1 MPEQLLSLLGTN
13 LVDFLVYG
21 AIALVV
27 LVGVCK
33 CIYPVFRNGSLLN
46 RAVAKLEKTAGNN
59 QRPSW
64 REPRFLGRALRNEWQ
79 KFLLNAGQL
88 DVRGMP
94 CDIEDYINEDSVID
108 KPGHSQLAEL
118 IPSLLTSL
126 GILGTF
132 IGLMEGL
139 TSVNFSDA
147 QGTMDSIPLLL
158 TGMRFAFATSV
169 AGITCSLLFNMFY
182 RMSVGRACRALD
194 SFDEAFY
201 ELAMPR
207 PLSPEVQLICQ
218 KQDEEERLARIAEAV
233 GNRVSSSL
241 EMAVS
246 RAMDPLTKSL
256 DTFIQG
262 ATQEQVEGVRRIVG
276 QFVSQMNAQLSGQ
289 MTTLGHTM
297 EMVSQGQL
305 QTQKNLQN
313 TLNAAQAMA
322 ADAQV
327 HAGCQRPDGAGPS
340 ELGGR
345 TEKQP
350 DQTHGGSRHA
360 GRTEPESAAG
370 VGAADPFAGGYA
382 HCRRP
387 PDQRTGRSD
396 DPERPEP
403 SGLTGGRKPCAE
415 PQDTRPAW
423 IVALHGSAIR
433 T

>member
-169 AGITCSLLFNMFY
+169 AGIACSLLFNMFY

-233 GNRVSSSL
+233 GNRVASSL

-305 QTQKNLQN
+305 QTQTNLQN

-322 ADAQV
+322 ADAQSMQV
-327 HAGCQRPDGAGPS
+327 ASAQMAQALQSWAEELKNSQTKRTEEAAMLEEQNQNLRQELELLTRSLADMRIAADRLTS
-340 ELGGR
+340 ELD
-345 TEKQP
+345 
-350 DQTHGGSRHA
+350 DQMTQNDLSLPG
-360 GRTEPESAAG
+360 
-370 VGAADPFAGGYA
+370 
-382 HCRRP
+382 
-387 PDQRTGRSD
+387 
-396 DPERPEP
+396 
-403 SGLTGGRKPCAE
+403 
-415 PQDTRPAW
+415 
-423 IVALHGSAIR
+423 
-433 T
+433 

>member
-322 ADAQV
+322 ADAQAMQV
-327 HAGCQRPDGAGPS
+327 ASAQMAQALQNWAEELKNSQTKRTEEAAMLEEQNQNLRQELELLTRSLADMRIAADRLTS
-340 ELGGR
+340 ELD
-345 TEKQP
+345 
-350 DQTHGGSRHA
+350 DQMTQNDLSLPG
-360 GRTEPESAAG
+360 
-370 VGAADPFAGGYA
+370 
-382 HCRRP
+382 
-387 PDQRTGRSD
+387 
-396 DPERPEP
+396 
-403 SGLTGGRKPCAE
+403 
-415 PQDTRPAW
+415 
-423 IVALHGSAIR
+423 
-433 T
+433 

>member
-59 QRPSW
+59 QRPPW
-64 REPRFLGRALRNEWQ
+64 REPRFLGRALRGEWQ

-147 QGTMDSIPLLL
+147 QGTVDSIPLLL

-182 RMSVGRACRALD
+182 RMCVGRACRALD

-218 KQDEEERLARIAEAV
+218 KQDEEERLAHIAEAV
-233 GNRVSSSL
+233 GSRVSASL

-276 QFVSQMNAQLSGQ
+276 QFVSQLNAQLSGQ

-297 EMVSQGQL
+297 DMVSQGQL

-322 ADAQV
+322 ADAQTMQTACAQMAQSLQSWV
-327 HAGCQRPDGAGPS
+327 DDWKSSQARRTEEASALEKQNQHLRQELELLTRSLADMRIAADHLTS
-340 ELGGR
+340 ELD
-345 TEKQP
+345 
-350 DQTHGGSRHA
+350 DQ
-360 GRTEPESAAG
+360 
-370 VGAADPFAGGYA
+370 
-382 HCRRP
+382 
-387 PDQRTGRSD
+387 
-396 DPERPEP
+396 
-403 SGLTGGRKPCAE
+403 LTRNDLSLPG
-415 PQDTRPAW
+415 
-423 IVALHGSAIR
+423 
-433 T
+433 

>member
-322 ADAQV
+322 ADAQAMQV
-327 HAGCQRPDGAGPS
+327 ASAQMAQALQS
-340 ELGGR
+340 WAEELKNSQTKR
-345 TEKQP
+345 TEK
-350 DQTHGGSRHA
+350 
-360 GRTEPESAAG
+360 AAMLEEQNQNLRQELELLTRSLADMRI
-370 VGAADPFAGGYA
+370 AAD
-382 HCRRP
+382 RLTSELD
-387 PDQRTGRSD
+387 DQMTQNDLSLPG
-396 DPERPEP
+396 
-403 SGLTGGRKPCAE
+403 
-415 PQDTRPAW
+415 
-423 IVALHGSAIR
+423 
-433 T
+433 

>member
-233 GNRVSSSL
+233 GNRVASSL

-322 ADAQV
+322 ADAQAMQV
-327 HAGCQRPDGAGPS
+327 ASAQMAQALQSWAEELKNSQTKRTEEAAMLEEQNQKLRQELELLTRSLADMRIAADRLTS
-340 ELGGR
+340 ELD
-345 TEKQP
+345 
-350 DQTHGGSRHA
+350 DQMTQNDLSLPG
-360 GRTEPESAAG
+360 
-370 VGAADPFAGGYA
+370 
-382 HCRRP
+382 
-387 PDQRTGRSD
+387 
-396 DPERPEP
+396 
-403 SGLTGGRKPCAE
+403 
-415 PQDTRPAW
+415 
-423 IVALHGSAIR
+423 
-433 T
+433 

>member
-182 RMSVGRACRALD
+182 RMCVGRACRALN

-322 ADAQV
+322 ADAQSMQV
-327 HAGCQRPDGAGPS
+327 ASAQMAQALQSWAEELKNSQTKRTEEAAMLEEQNQNLRQELELLTRSLADMRIAADRLTS
-340 ELGGR
+340 ELD
-345 TEKQP
+345 
-350 DQTHGGSRHA
+350 DQMTQNDLSLPG
-360 GRTEPESAAG
+360 
-370 VGAADPFAGGYA
+370 
-382 HCRRP
+382 
-387 PDQRTGRSD
+387 
-396 DPERPEP
+396 
-403 SGLTGGRKPCAE
+403 
-415 PQDTRPAW
+415 
-423 IVALHGSAIR
+423 
-433 T
+433 

>member
-59 QRPSW
+59 QRPPW

-322 ADAQV
+322 ADAQAMQV
-327 HAGCQRPDGAGPS
+327 ASAQMAQALQSWAEELKNSQTKRTEEAAMLEEQNQNLRQELELLTRSLADMRIAADRLTS
-340 ELGGR
+340 ELD
-345 TEKQP
+345 
-350 DQTHGGSRHA
+350 DQMTQNDLSLPG
-360 GRTEPESAAG
+360 
-370 VGAADPFAGGYA
+370 
-382 HCRRP
+382 
-387 PDQRTGRSD
+387 
-396 DPERPEP
+396 
-403 SGLTGGRKPCAE
+403 
-415 PQDTRPAW
+415 
-423 IVALHGSAIR
+423 
-433 T
+433 

>member
-194 SFDEAFY
+194 SFDESFY

-218 KQDEEERLARIAEAV
+218 KQDEEERLARITEAV
-233 GNRVSSSL
+233 GNRVASSL

-322 ADAQV
+322 ADAQAMQV
-327 HAGCQRPDGAGPS
+327 ASAQMAQALQSWAEELKNSQTKRTEEAAMLEEQNQNLRQELELLTRSLADMRIAADRLTS
-340 ELGGR
+340 ELD
-345 TEKQP
+345 
-350 DQTHGGSRHA
+350 DQMTQNDLSLPG
-360 GRTEPESAAG
+360 
-370 VGAADPFAGGYA
+370 
-382 HCRRP
+382 
-387 PDQRTGRSD
+387 
-396 DPERPEP
+396 
-403 SGLTGGRKPCAE
+403 
-415 PQDTRPAW
+415 
-423 IVALHGSAIR
+423 
-433 T
+433 

>member
-297 EMVSQGQL
+297 EMVSLGQL

-322 ADAQV
+322 ADAQAMQV
-327 HAGCQRPDGAGPS
+327 ASAQMAQALQSWAEELKNSQTKRTEEAAMLEEQNQHLRQELELLTRSLADMRIAADHLTS
-340 ELGGR
+340 ELD
-345 TEKQP
+345 
-350 DQTHGGSRHA
+350 DQMTQNDLSLPG
-360 GRTEPESAAG
+360 
-370 VGAADPFAGGYA
+370 
-382 HCRRP
+382 
-387 PDQRTGRSD
+387 
-396 DPERPEP
+396 
-403 SGLTGGRKPCAE
+403 
-415 PQDTRPAW
+415 
-423 IVALHGSAIR
+423 
-433 T
+433 

>member
-59 QRPSW
+59 QRPPW
-64 REPRFLGRALRNEWQ
+64 REPRFLGRALRGEWQ

-182 RMSVGRACRALD
+182 RMCVGRACRALD

-218 KQDEEERLARIAEAV
+218 KQDEEERLAHIAEAV
-233 GNRVSSSL
+233 GSRVSSSL

-276 QFVSQMNAQLSGQ
+276 QFVSQLNAQLSGQ

-297 EMVSQGQL
+297 DMVSQGQL

-322 ADAQV
+322 ADAQTMQTACAQMAQSLQSWV
-327 HAGCQRPDGAGPS
+327 DDWKSSQAQRTEEASALEEQNQHLRQELELLTRSLADMRIAADHLTS
-340 ELGGR
+340 ELD
-345 TEKQP
+345 
-350 DQTHGGSRHA
+350 DQ
-360 GRTEPESAAG
+360 
-370 VGAADPFAGGYA
+370 
-382 HCRRP
+382 
-387 PDQRTGRSD
+387 
-396 DPERPEP
+396 
-403 SGLTGGRKPCAE
+403 LTRNDLSLPG
-415 PQDTRPAW
+415 
-423 IVALHGSAIR
+423 
-433 T
+433 

>member
-182 RMSVGRACRALD
+182 RMCVGRACRALD

-322 ADAQV
+322 ADAQSMQV
-327 HAGCQRPDGAGPS
+327 ASAQMAQVLQNWAEELKNSQTRRTEEAAMLEEQNQNLRQELELLTRSLADMRIAADRLTS
-340 ELGGR
+340 ELD
-345 TEKQP
+345 
-350 DQTHGGSRHA
+350 DQMTQNDLSLPG
-360 GRTEPESAAG
+360 
-370 VGAADPFAGGYA
+370 
-382 HCRRP
+382 
-387 PDQRTGRSD
+387 
-396 DPERPEP
+396 
-403 SGLTGGRKPCAE
+403 
-415 PQDTRPAW
+415 
-423 IVALHGSAIR
+423 
-433 T
+433 

>member
-218 KQDEEERLARIAEAV
+218 KQDEEERLARIVEAV
-233 GNRVSSSL
+233 GNRVASSL

-246 RAMDPLTKSL
+246 RAMEPLTKSL

-322 ADAQV
+322 ADAQSMQV
-327 HAGCQRPDGAGPS
+327 ASAQMAQALQSWAEELKNSQTKRTEEAAMLEEQNQNLRQELELLTRSLADMRIAADRLTS
-340 ELGGR
+340 ELD
-345 TEKQP
+345 
-350 DQTHGGSRHA
+350 DQMTQNDLSLPG
-360 GRTEPESAAG
+360 
-370 VGAADPFAGGYA
+370 
-382 HCRRP
+382 
-387 PDQRTGRSD
+387 
-396 DPERPEP
+396 
-403 SGLTGGRKPCAE
+403 
-415 PQDTRPAW
+415 
-423 IVALHGSAIR
+423 
-433 T
+433 

>member
-169 AGITCSLLFNMFY
+169 AGIACSLLFNMFY

-322 ADAQV
+322 ADAQAMQV
-327 HAGCQRPDGAGPS
+327 ASAQMAQALQSWAEELKNSQTKRTEEAAMLEEQNQNLRQELELLTRSLADMRIAADRLTS
-340 ELGGR
+340 ELD
-345 TEKQP
+345 
-350 DQTHGGSRHA
+350 DQMTQNDLSLPG
-360 GRTEPESAAG
+360 
-370 VGAADPFAGGYA
+370 
-382 HCRRP
+382 
-387 PDQRTGRSD
+387 
-396 DPERPEP
+396 
-403 SGLTGGRKPCAE
+403 
-415 PQDTRPAW
+415 
-423 IVALHGSAIR
+423 
-433 T
+433 

>member
-169 AGITCSLLFNMFY
+169 AGIACSLLFNMFY

-322 ADAQV
+322 ADAQSMQV
-327 HAGCQRPDGAGPS
+327 ASAQMAQALQSWAEELKNSQTKRTEEAAMLEEQNQNLRQELELLTRSLADMRIAADRLTS
-340 ELGGR
+340 ELD
-345 TEKQP
+345 
-350 DQTHGGSRHA
+350 DQMTQNDLSLPG
-360 GRTEPESAAG
+360 
-370 VGAADPFAGGYA
+370 
-382 HCRRP
+382 
-387 PDQRTGRSD
+387 
-396 DPERPEP
+396 
-403 SGLTGGRKPCAE
+403 
-415 PQDTRPAW
+415 
-423 IVALHGSAIR
+423 
-433 T
+433 

>member
-59 QRPSW
+59 QRPPW
-64 REPRFLGRALRNEWQ
+64 REPRFLGRALRGEWQ

-218 KQDEEERLARIAEAV
+218 KQDEEERLAHIAEAV
-233 GNRVSSSL
+233 GSRVSASL

-322 ADAQV
+322 TDAQSMQV
-327 HAGCQRPDGAGPS
+327 ASAQMAQVLQNWAEELKNSQTRRTEEAAMLEEQNQNLRQELELLTRSLADMRIAADRLTS
-340 ELGGR
+340 ELD
-345 TEKQP
+345 
-350 DQTHGGSRHA
+350 DQMTQNDLSLPG
-360 GRTEPESAAG
+360 
-370 VGAADPFAGGYA
+370 
-382 HCRRP
+382 
-387 PDQRTGRSD
+387 
-396 DPERPEP
+396 
-403 SGLTGGRKPCAE
+403 
-415 PQDTRPAW
+415 
-423 IVALHGSAIR
+423 
-433 T
+433 

>member
-322 ADAQV
+322 ADAQSMQ
-327 HAGCQRPDGAGPS
+327 AASAQMAQALQSWAEELKNSQTRRTEEAAMLEEQNQNLRQELELLTRSLADMRIAADRLTS
-340 ELGGR
+340 ELD
-345 TEKQP
+345 
-350 DQTHGGSRHA
+350 DQMTQNDLSLPG
-360 GRTEPESAAG
+360 
-370 VGAADPFAGGYA
+370 
-382 HCRRP
+382 
-387 PDQRTGRSD
+387 
-396 DPERPEP
+396 
-403 SGLTGGRKPCAE
+403 
-415 PQDTRPAW
+415 
-423 IVALHGSAIR
+423 
-433 T
+433 

>member
-59 QRPSW
+59 QRPPW
-64 REPRFLGRALRNEWQ
+64 REPRFLGRALRGEWQ

-182 RMSVGRACRALD
+182 RMCVGRACRALD
-194 SFDEAFY
+194 GFDEAFY

-218 KQDEEERLARIAEAV
+218 KQDEEERLAHIAEAV
-233 GNRVSSSL
+233 GSRVSASL

-276 QFVSQMNAQLSGQ
+276 QFVSQLNAQLSGQ

-297 EMVSQGQL
+297 DMVSQGQL

-322 ADAQV
+322 ADAQTMQTACAQMAQSLQSWV
-327 HAGCQRPDGAGPS
+327 DDWKSSQARRTEEASALEEQNQHLRQELELLTRSLADMRIAADHLTS
-340 ELGGR
+340 ELD
-345 TEKQP
+345 
-350 DQTHGGSRHA
+350 DQ
-360 GRTEPESAAG
+360 
-370 VGAADPFAGGYA
+370 
-382 HCRRP
+382 
-387 PDQRTGRSD
+387 
-396 DPERPEP
+396 
-403 SGLTGGRKPCAE
+403 LTRNDLSLPG
-415 PQDTRPAW
+415 
-423 IVALHGSAIR
+423 
-433 T
+433 

>member
-59 QRPSW
+59 QRPPW
-64 REPRFLGRALRNEWQ
+64 REPRFLGRALRGEWQ

-182 RMSVGRACRALD
+182 RMCVGRACRALD

-322 ADAQV
+322 ADAQSMQV
-327 HAGCQRPDGAGPS
+327 ASAQMAQALQSWAEELKNSQTKRTEEAAMLEEQNQNLRQELELLTRSLADMRIAADRLTS
-340 ELGGR
+340 ELD
-345 TEKQP
+345 
-350 DQTHGGSRHA
+350 DQMTQNDLSLPG
-360 GRTEPESAAG
+360 
-370 VGAADPFAGGYA
+370 
-382 HCRRP
+382 
-387 PDQRTGRSD
+387 
-396 DPERPEP
+396 
-403 SGLTGGRKPCAE
+403 
-415 PQDTRPAW
+415 
-423 IVALHGSAIR
+423 
-433 T
+433 

>member
-194 SFDEAFY
+194 SFNEAFY

-233 GNRVSSSL
+233 GNRVASSL

-262 ATQEQVEGVRRIVG
+262 ATQEQVEGVRRIVS

-322 ADAQV
+322 ADAQAMQV
-327 HAGCQRPDGAGPS
+327 ASAQMAQALQSWAEELKNSQTKRTEEAAMLEEQNQNLRQELELLTRSLADMRIAADRLTS
-340 ELGGR
+340 ELD
-345 TEKQP
+345 
-350 DQTHGGSRHA
+350 DQMTQNDLSLPG
-360 GRTEPESAAG
+360 
-370 VGAADPFAGGYA
+370 
-382 HCRRP
+382 
-387 PDQRTGRSD
+387 
-396 DPERPEP
+396 
-403 SGLTGGRKPCAE
+403 
-415 PQDTRPAW
+415 
-423 IVALHGSAIR
+423 
-433 T
+433 

>member
-59 QRPSW
+59 QRPPW
-64 REPRFLGRALRNEWQ
+64 REPRFLGRALRGEWQ

-132 IGLMEGL
+132 VGLMEGL
-139 TSVNFSDA
+139 TSVNFSNA

-182 RMSVGRACRALD
+182 RMCVGRACRALD

-218 KQDEEERLARIAEAV
+218 KQDEEERLAHIAEAV
-233 GNRVSSSL
+233 GSRVSASL

-276 QFVSQMNAQLSGQ
+276 QFVSQLNAQLSGQ

-297 EMVSQGQL
+297 DMVSQGQL

-322 ADAQV
+322 ADAQTMQTACAQMAQSLQSWV
-327 HAGCQRPDGAGPS
+327 DDWKSSQAQRTEEASALEEQNQHLRQELELLTRSLADMRIAADHLTS
-340 ELGGR
+340 ELD
-345 TEKQP
+345 
-350 DQTHGGSRHA
+350 DQ
-360 GRTEPESAAG
+360 
-370 VGAADPFAGGYA
+370 
-382 HCRRP
+382 
-387 PDQRTGRSD
+387 
-396 DPERPEP
+396 
-403 SGLTGGRKPCAE
+403 LTRNDLSLPG
-415 PQDTRPAW
+415 
-423 IVALHGSAIR
+423 
-433 T
+433 

>member
-182 RMSVGRACRALD
+182 RMSVGRACRALN

-322 ADAQV
+322 ADAQSMQV
-327 HAGCQRPDGAGPS
+327 ASAQMAQALQSWAEELKNSQTKRTEEAAMLEEQNQNLRQELELLTRSLADMRIAADRLTS
-340 ELGGR
+340 ELD
-345 TEKQP
+345 
-350 DQTHGGSRHA
+350 DQMTQNDLSLPG
-360 GRTEPESAAG
+360 
-370 VGAADPFAGGYA
+370 
-382 HCRRP
+382 
-387 PDQRTGRSD
+387 
-396 DPERPEP
+396 
-403 SGLTGGRKPCAE
+403 
-415 PQDTRPAW
+415 
-423 IVALHGSAIR
+423 
-433 T
+433 

>member
-322 ADAQV
+322 ADAQSMQV
-327 HAGCQRPDGAGPS
+327 ASAQMAQALQSWAEELKNSQTRRTEEASMLEEQNQNLRQELELLTRSLADMRIAADRLTS
-340 ELGGR
+340 ELD
-345 TEKQP
+345 
-350 DQTHGGSRHA
+350 DQMTQNDLSLPG
-360 GRTEPESAAG
+360 
-370 VGAADPFAGGYA
+370 
-382 HCRRP
+382 
-387 PDQRTGRSD
+387 
-396 DPERPEP
+396 
-403 SGLTGGRKPCAE
+403 
-415 PQDTRPAW
+415 
-423 IVALHGSAIR
+423 
-433 T
+433 

>member
-289 MTTLGHTM
+289 MTTLGHTTQ
-297 EMVSQGQL
+297 MVSQGQL

-322 ADAQV
+322 ADAQAMQV
-327 HAGCQRPDGAGPS
+327 ASAQMAQALQSWAEELKNSQTKRTEEAAMLEEQNQNLRQELELLTRSLADMRIAADRLTS
-340 ELGGR
+340 ELD
-345 TEKQP
+345 
-350 DQTHGGSRHA
+350 DQMTQNDLSLPG
-360 GRTEPESAAG
+360 
-370 VGAADPFAGGYA
+370 
-382 HCRRP
+382 
-387 PDQRTGRSD
+387 
-396 DPERPEP
+396 
-403 SGLTGGRKPCAE
+403 
-415 PQDTRPAW
+415 
-423 IVALHGSAIR
+423 
-433 T
+433 

>member
-64 REPRFLGRALRNEWQ
+64 REPCFLGRALRNEWQ

-322 ADAQV
+322 ADAQSMQV
-327 HAGCQRPDGAGPS
+327 ASAQMAQALQSWAEELKNSQTRRTEEASMLEEQNQNLRQELELLTRSLADMRIAADRLTS
-340 ELGGR
+340 ELD
-345 TEKQP
+345 
-350 DQTHGGSRHA
+350 DQMTQNDLSLPG
-360 GRTEPESAAG
+360 
-370 VGAADPFAGGYA
+370 
-382 HCRRP
+382 
-387 PDQRTGRSD
+387 
-396 DPERPEP
+396 
-403 SGLTGGRKPCAE
+403 
-415 PQDTRPAW
+415 
-423 IVALHGSAIR
+423 
-433 T
+433 

>member
-46 RAVAKLEKTAGNN
+46 RAVDKLEKTAGNN

-276 QFVSQMNAQLSGQ
+276 QFVSQLNAQLSGQ

-322 ADAQV
+322 TDAQ
-327 HAGCQRPDGAGPS
+327 AMQAASAQMAQALQGWAEELKNSQTKRTEEAAALEEQNQNLRQELELLTRSLADMRIAADRLTS
-340 ELGGR
+340 ELD
-345 TEKQP
+345 
-350 DQTHGGSRHA
+350 DQMTQNDLSLPG
-360 GRTEPESAAG
+360 
-370 VGAADPFAGGYA
+370 
-382 HCRRP
+382 
-387 PDQRTGRSD
+387 
-396 DPERPEP
+396 
-403 SGLTGGRKPCAE
+403 
-415 PQDTRPAW
+415 
-423 IVALHGSAIR
+423 
-433 T
+433 

>member
-46 RAVAKLEKTAGNN
+46 RAVAQLEKTAGNN

-322 ADAQV
+322 ADAQAMQV
-327 HAGCQRPDGAGPS
+327 ASAQMAQALQSWAEELKNSQTKRTEEAAMLEEQNQNLRQELELLTRSLADMRIAADRLTS
-340 ELGGR
+340 ELD
-345 TEKQP
+345 
-350 DQTHGGSRHA
+350 DQMTQNDLSLPG
-360 GRTEPESAAG
+360 
-370 VGAADPFAGGYA
+370 
-382 HCRRP
+382 
-387 PDQRTGRSD
+387 
-396 DPERPEP
+396 
-403 SGLTGGRKPCAE
+403 
-415 PQDTRPAW
+415 
-423 IVALHGSAIR
+423 
-433 T
+433 

>member
-59 QRPSW
+59 QRPPW
-64 REPRFLGRALRNEWQ
+64 REPRFLGRALRGEWQ

-182 RMSVGRACRALD
+182 RMCVGRACLALD

-218 KQDEEERLARIAEAV
+218 KQDEEERLAHIAEAV
-233 GNRVSSSL
+233 GSRVSSSL

-262 ATQEQVEGVRRIVG
+262 DTQEQVEGVRRIVG
-276 QFVSQMNAQLSGQ
+276 QFVSQLNAQLSGQ

-297 EMVSQGQL
+297 DMVSQGQL

-322 ADAQV
+322 ADAQTMQTACAQMAQSLQSWV
-327 HAGCQRPDGAGPS
+327 DDWKSSQAQRTEEASALEEQNQHLRQELELLTRSLADMRIAADHLTS
-340 ELGGR
+340 ELD
-345 TEKQP
+345 
-350 DQTHGGSRHA
+350 DQ
-360 GRTEPESAAG
+360 
-370 VGAADPFAGGYA
+370 
-382 HCRRP
+382 
-387 PDQRTGRSD
+387 
-396 DPERPEP
+396 
-403 SGLTGGRKPCAE
+403 LTRNDLSLPG
-415 PQDTRPAW
+415 
-423 IVALHGSAIR
+423 
-433 T
+433 

>member
-322 ADAQV
+322 ADAQSMQV
-327 HAGCQRPDGAGPS
+327 ASAQMAQALQSWAEELKNSQTRRTEEAAMLEEQNQNLRQELELLTRSLADMRIAADRLTS
-340 ELGGR
+340 ELD
-345 TEKQP
+345 
-350 DQTHGGSRHA
+350 DQMTQNDLSLPG
-360 GRTEPESAAG
+360 
-370 VGAADPFAGGYA
+370 
-382 HCRRP
+382 
-387 PDQRTGRSD
+387 
-396 DPERPEP
+396 
-403 SGLTGGRKPCAE
+403 
-415 PQDTRPAW
+415 
-423 IVALHGSAIR
+423 
-433 T
+433 

>member
-59 QRPSW
+59 QRPPW
-64 REPRFLGRALRNEWQ
+64 REPRFLGRALRGEWQ

-182 RMSVGRACRALD
+182 RMCVGRACRALD

-201 ELAMPR
+201 ELPMPR

-218 KQDEEERLARIAEAV
+218 KQDEEERLAHIAEAV
-233 GNRVSSSL
+233 GSRVSSSL

-276 QFVSQMNAQLSGQ
+276 QFVSQLNAQLSGQ

-297 EMVSQGQL
+297 DMVSQGQL

-322 ADAQV
+322 ADAQTMQTACAQMAQSLQSWV
-327 HAGCQRPDGAGPS
+327 DDWKSSQAQRTEEASALEEQNQHLRQELELLTRSLADMRIAADHLTS
-340 ELGGR
+340 ELD
-345 TEKQP
+345 
-350 DQTHGGSRHA
+350 DQ
-360 GRTEPESAAG
+360 
-370 VGAADPFAGGYA
+370 
-382 HCRRP
+382 
-387 PDQRTGRSD
+387 
-396 DPERPEP
+396 
-403 SGLTGGRKPCAE
+403 LTRNDLSLPG
-415 PQDTRPAW
+415 
-423 IVALHGSAIR
+423 
-433 T
+433 

>member
-233 GNRVSSSL
+233 CNRVSSSL

-322 ADAQV
+322 ADAQSMQV
-327 HAGCQRPDGAGPS
+327 ASAQMAQVLQNWAEELKNSQTRRTEEAAMLEEQNQNLRQELELLTRSLADMRIAADRLTS
-340 ELGGR
+340 ELD
-345 TEKQP
+345 
-350 DQTHGGSRHA
+350 DQMTQNDLSLPG
-360 GRTEPESAAG
+360 
-370 VGAADPFAGGYA
+370 
-382 HCRRP
+382 
-387 PDQRTGRSD
+387 
-396 DPERPEP
+396 
-403 SGLTGGRKPCAE
+403 
-415 PQDTRPAW
+415 
-423 IVALHGSAIR
+423 
-433 T
+433 

>member
-322 ADAQV
+322 ADAQSMQV
-327 HAGCQRPDGAGPS
+327 ASAQMAQALQNWAEELKNSQTRRTEEAAMLEEQNQNLRQELELLTRSLADMRIAADRLTS
-340 ELGGR
+340 ELD
-345 TEKQP
+345 
-350 DQTHGGSRHA
+350 DQMTQNDLSLPG
-360 GRTEPESAAG
+360 
-370 VGAADPFAGGYA
+370 
-382 HCRRP
+382 
-387 PDQRTGRSD
+387 
-396 DPERPEP
+396 
-403 SGLTGGRKPCAE
+403 
-415 PQDTRPAW
+415 
-423 IVALHGSAIR
+423 
-433 T
+433 

>member
-207 PLSPEVQLICQ
+207 PLLPEVQLICQ

-233 GNRVSSSL
+233 GNRVASSL

-322 ADAQV
+322 ADAQSMQV
-327 HAGCQRPDGAGPS
+327 ASAQMAQVLQNWAEELKNSQTKRTEEAAMLEEQNQNLRQELELLTRSLADMRIAADRLTS
-340 ELGGR
+340 ELD
-345 TEKQP
+345 
-350 DQTHGGSRHA
+350 DQMTQNDLSLPG
-360 GRTEPESAAG
+360 
-370 VGAADPFAGGYA
+370 
-382 HCRRP
+382 
-387 PDQRTGRSD
+387 
-396 DPERPEP
+396 
-403 SGLTGGRKPCAE
+403 
-415 PQDTRPAW
+415 
-423 IVALHGSAIR
+423 
-433 T
+433 

>member
-64 REPRFLGRALRNEWQ
+64 RDPRFLGRALRNEWQ

-322 ADAQV
+322 ADAQAMQV
-327 HAGCQRPDGAGPS
+327 ASAQMAQALQSWAEELKNSQTKRTEEAAMLEEQNQNLRQELELLTRSLADMRIAADRLTS
-340 ELGGR
+340 ELD
-345 TEKQP
+345 
-350 DQTHGGSRHA
+350 DQMTQNDLSLPG
-360 GRTEPESAAG
+360 
-370 VGAADPFAGGYA
+370 
-382 HCRRP
+382 
-387 PDQRTGRSD
+387 
-396 DPERPEP
+396 
-403 SGLTGGRKPCAE
+403 
-415 PQDTRPAW
+415 
-423 IVALHGSAIR
+423 
-433 T
+433 

>member
-322 ADAQV
+322 ADAQAMQV
-327 HAGCQRPDGAGPS
+327 ASAQMAQVLQSWAEELKNSQTKRTEEAAMLEEQNQNLRQELELLTRSLADMRIAADRLTS
-340 ELGGR
+340 ELD
-345 TEKQP
+345 
-350 DQTHGGSRHA
+350 DQMTQNDLSLPG
-360 GRTEPESAAG
+360 
-370 VGAADPFAGGYA
+370 
-382 HCRRP
+382 
-387 PDQRTGRSD
+387 
-396 DPERPEP
+396 
-403 SGLTGGRKPCAE
+403 
-415 PQDTRPAW
+415 
-423 IVALHGSAIR
+423 
-433 T
+433 

>member
-27 LVGVCK
+27 LVGICK

-59 QRPSW
+59 QRPPW
-64 REPRFLGRALRNEWQ
+64 REPRFLGRALRGEWQ

-132 IGLMEGL
+132 VGLMEGL
-139 TSVNFSDA
+139 TSVNFSNA

-182 RMSVGRACRALD
+182 RMCVGRACRALD

-218 KQDEEERLARIAEAV
+218 KQDEEERLAHIAEAV
-233 GNRVSSSL
+233 GSRVSASL

-276 QFVSQMNAQLSGQ
+276 QFVSQLNAQLSGQ

-297 EMVSQGQL
+297 DMVSQGQL

-322 ADAQV
+322 ADAQTMQTACAQMAQSLQSWV
-327 HAGCQRPDGAGPS
+327 DDWKSSQARRTDEASALEEQNQLLRQELELLTRSLADMRIAADHLTS
-340 ELGGR
+340 ELD
-345 TEKQP
+345 
-350 DQTHGGSRHA
+350 DQ
-360 GRTEPESAAG
+360 
-370 VGAADPFAGGYA
+370 
-382 HCRRP
+382 
-387 PDQRTGRSD
+387 
-396 DPERPEP
+396 
-403 SGLTGGRKPCAE
+403 LTRNDLSLPG
-415 PQDTRPAW
+415 
-423 IVALHGSAIR
+423 
-433 T
+433 

>member
-169 AGITCSLLFNMFY
+169 AGIACSLLFNMFY

-313 TLNAAQAMA
+313 TLNAAQTMA
-322 ADAQV
+322 ADAQAMQV
-327 HAGCQRPDGAGPS
+327 ASAQMAQALQSWAEELKNSQTKRTEEAAMLEEQNQNLRQELELLTRSLADMRIAADRLTS
-340 ELGGR
+340 ELD
-345 TEKQP
+345 
-350 DQTHGGSRHA
+350 DQMTQNDLSLPG
-360 GRTEPESAAG
+360 
-370 VGAADPFAGGYA
+370 
-382 HCRRP
+382 
-387 PDQRTGRSD
+387 
-396 DPERPEP
+396 
-403 SGLTGGRKPCAE
+403 
-415 PQDTRPAW
+415 
-423 IVALHGSAIR
+423 
-433 T
+433 

>member
-322 ADAQV
+322 ADAQAMQV
-327 HAGCQRPDGAGPS
+327 ASAQMAQALQSWAEELKNSQTKRTEEAAMLEEQNQNLRQELELLTRSLADMRMAADRLTS
-340 ELGGR
+340 ELD
-345 TEKQP
+345 
-350 DQTHGGSRHA
+350 DQMTQNDLSLPG
-360 GRTEPESAAG
+360 
-370 VGAADPFAGGYA
+370 
-382 HCRRP
+382 
-387 PDQRTGRSD
+387 
-396 DPERPEP
+396 
-403 SGLTGGRKPCAE
+403 
-415 PQDTRPAW
+415 
-423 IVALHGSAIR
+423 
-433 T
+433 

>member
-322 ADAQV
+322 ADAQSMQV
-327 HAGCQRPDGAGPS
+327 ASAQMAQVLQNWAEELKNSQTKRTEEAAMLEEQNKDLRQELELLTRSLADMRIAADRLTS
-340 ELGGR
+340 ELD
-345 TEKQP
+345 
-350 DQTHGGSRHA
+350 DQMTQNDLSLPG
-360 GRTEPESAAG
+360 
-370 VGAADPFAGGYA
+370 
-382 HCRRP
+382 
-387 PDQRTGRSD
+387 
-396 DPERPEP
+396 
-403 SGLTGGRKPCAE
+403 
-415 PQDTRPAW
+415 
-423 IVALHGSAIR
+423 
-433 T
+433 